1 MARILIVGGGCPGRS
16 LGAELVERGHAVRI
30 TTRSERRR
38 EAIERTGAECWIA
51 APGRLATLRGA
62 LDSVTLACWLLGG
75 ARGEVG
81 ELRELHAARLEAFM
95 RLVVDTAVRG
105 VVYDARSATVAPE
118 ILAAGEQI
126 VRAAAALNSIP
137 AAVLSAD
144 PADEDAWLGEARRA
158 ISSLLGG

>member
-1 MARILIVGGGCPGRS
+1 VARILIVGGGCPGRS
-16 LGAELVERGHAVRI
+16 LGAELVRSGHAVRVS
-30 TTRSERRR
+30 TRSEHGR
-38 EAIERTGAECWIA
+38 EAIERTGAECWIG